1 MVKLENLSKIYLGDI
16 TGLRN
21 INLHIKPR
29 EFVSIVGQSGTGKS
43 TLIKMLIAEERPT
56 EGQITIGG
64 WDITNIKRSQI
75 PVLRRQ
81 IGVVFQDFK
90 LLPQKTVFENVAF
103 AAQVCG
109 DSNRKIKHIVPSA
122 LRIVDLEDKED
133 RYPRHLSGGE
143 QQRVVIARSLI
154 HRPKL
159 LLADEPTG
167 NLDSFNAQE
176 IVDMLLRIN
185 DFGTTVVLVTHNH
198 EIVNSLKKRVITLDK
213 GEIISDKKR
222 GKYIL

>member
-1 MVKLENLSKIYLGDI
+1 MVKLENLSKIYQQNI
-16 TGLRN
+16 VGLRN

-29 EFVSIVGQSGTGKS
+29 EFISIVGQSGTGKS
-43 TLIKMLIAEERPT
+43 TLIKMLIAEELPT
-56 EGQITIGG
+56 EGRITIGG
-64 WDITNIKRSQI
+64 WDITNIKRRQI

-109 DSNRKIKHIVPSA
+109 ETNRKIKHIVPSA
-122 LRIVDLEDKED
+122 LRIVDLEDKAD
-133 RYPRHLSGGE
+133 RYPQHLSGGE

-167 NLDSFNAQE
+167 NLDSFNARE
-176 IVDMLLRIN
+176 IVDLLLRIN
-185 DFGTTVVLVTHNH
+185 SFGTTVVLVTHNR
-198 EIVNSLKKRVITLDK
+198 EIVNSLKKRVIVLDN
-213 GEIISDKKR
+213 GEITSDKKR